1 ELEEVDEL
9 GLERILKKLLLE
21 FDEEPEKQY
30 HKFDNVE
37 PPPGYK
43 FSPSDFDLIISY
55 LVKKCLNIPLPW
67 NSMVDV
73 ELSNHSPEWLAEQF
87 PQYGNNEWYFFTSR
101 ERKYPN
107 GSRPKRTTN
116 NGYWKATG
124 VDKEIRE
131 NGILKGLKKTLV
143 FYKGDPQHGDKT
155 KWIMHEYRLVDA
167 PIPTTRSANDMK

>member
-1 ELEEVDEL
+1 MFLA
-9 GLERILKKLLLE
+9 
-21 FDEEPEKQY
+21 
-30 HKFDNVE
+30 
-37 PPPGYK
+37 
-43 FSPSDFDLIISY
+43 S
-55 LVKKCLNIPLPW
+55 LNIFKRAKYKCDNLG
-67 NSMVDV
+67 DY
-73 ELSNHSPEWLAEQF
+73 LTEQF

-167 PIPTTRSANDMK
+167 PIPTTRSANDMKVCRCHLLLLVFILLKCCLNTFKFL